1 MSKANKK
8 GDVKIIVERESIG
21 NATPI
26 QAILPIVMED
36 IKRKMEAVYDIL
48 KLTPSY
54 N

>member
-1 MSKANKK
+1 MSKENKK

-36 IKRKMEAVYDIL
+36 LKRKMEENRRLANNDNP
-48 KLTPSY
+48 K
-54 N
+54 